1 MSNVLE
7 IVDSLQSKLTR
18 LLSKYE
24 LLQIENQQ
32 LLEKSEKLVLEVQEK
47 LESISAIENRYESL
61 RIANAPGTIDSDYR
75 GEIKVI
81 MTNIGRES
89 YTIHRGERIAQLV
102 VSPVVHV
109 RWQQV
114 ETLAESNRGEGGFG
128 HSGKH

>member
-47 LESISAIENRYESL
+47 LKSISSIENRYESL
-61 RIANAPGTIDSDYR
+61 RIANAIVGSKEDKHTTKLKINTLIREID
-75 GEIKVI
+75 KC
-81 MTNIGRES
+81 
-89 YTIHRGERIAQLV
+89 IAQLD
-102 VSPVVHV
+102 
-109 RWQQV
+109 
-114 ETLAESNRGEGGFG
+114 E
-128 HSGKH
+128 

>member
-47 LESISAIENRYESL
+47 QESISTIEDRYESL
-61 RIANAPGTIDSDYR
+61 RIANAIVGSKEDKHTTKLKINTLIREID
-75 GEIKVI
+75 KC
-81 MTNIGRES
+81 
-89 YTIHRGERIAQLV
+89 IAQLD
-102 VSPVVHV
+102 
-109 RWQQV
+109 
-114 ETLAESNRGEGGFG
+114 E
-128 HSGKH
+128 

>member
-47 LESISAIENRYESL
+47 LESINAIEDRYESL
-61 RIANAPGTIDSDYR
+61 RIANAIVGSKEDKHTTKLKINTLIREID
-75 GEIKVI
+75 KC
-81 MTNIGRES
+81 
-89 YTIHRGERIAQLV
+89 IAQLD
-102 VSPVVHV
+102 
-109 RWQQV
+109 
-114 ETLAESNRGEGGFG
+114 E
-128 HSGKH
+128 

>member
-47 LESISAIENRYESL
+47 LESISAIEDRYESL
-61 RIANAPGTIDSDYR
+61 RIANAIVGSKEDKHTTKLKINTLIREID
-75 GEIKVI
+75 KC
-81 MTNIGRES
+81 IG
-89 YTIHRGERIAQLV
+89 QLD
-102 VSPVVHV
+102 
-109 RWQQV
+109 
-114 ETLAESNRGEGGFG
+114 E
-128 HSGKH
+128 